1 MASNGSPARAYEKSA
16 IWNVWRTNMTMKVTS
31 TVHGAISIVNAIATG
46 FGSAMGIS
54 LKVKVQ
60 IKSKKGRGIIFQ
72 KGGGSV
78 MIKKIVYD
86 ILPSKYL
93 NNNQLLIN
101 INSEIP
107 SGIGLKSSSAV
118 SNAVALA
125 CKSLMNEEINDD
137 FVLNRAID
145 ASLYAKTT
153 ITGAYDDS
161 TACYYGGFV
170 TTDNYNRK
178 ILKREDSPTD
188 INTIIYLP
196 NNKKR
201 GDITRLKLLSDI
213 YLEAFQLA
221 YSGQYWKA
229 MKLNGVLTSSLVS
242 NSYSIT
248 RICLENGAL
257 AASISGNGPAIAAVV
272 HEGKV
277 QKIKSILSNL
287 DGRVI
292 ISRTNNQKASAVRE
306 VG

>member
-1 MASNGSPARAYEKSA
+1 
-16 IWNVWRTNMTMKVTS
+16 MTIKVTS
-31 TVHGAISIVNAIATG
+31 IVHGAISIVNAVATG
-46 FGSAMGIS
+46 YGSAMGIS
-54 LKVKVQ
+54 LNVKVE
-60 IKSKKGRGIIFQ
+60 IISKKGSGLIFQ
-72 KGGGSV
+72 KGGGSL
-78 MIKKIVYD
+78 MIKKIIYD
-86 ILPSKYL
+86 LLQSKYI

-101 INSEIP
+101 INSEVP
-107 SGIGLKSSSAV
+107 SGMGLKSSSAV

-125 CKSLMNEEINDD
+125 CISLTNKEISDE
-137 FVLNRAID
+137 FVLNSAID

-170 TTDNYNRK
+170 TTDNYKRK
-178 ILKREDSPTD
+178 IWKRENSPTN
-188 INTIIYLP
+188 ISAVIFLP

-201 GDITRLKLLSDI
+201 GDVARLKLLSDI

-229 MKLNGVLTSSLVS
+229 MTLNGVLTSALLS
-242 NSYSIT
+242 NSYTIT
-248 RICLENGAL
+248 RMCLENGAL

-272 HEGKV
+272 RESDV
-277 QKIKSILSNL
+277 QKIKSVLSSL

-292 ISRTNNQKASAVRE
+292 ISRTNNQKASIARE

>member
-1 MASNGSPARAYEKSA
+1 
-16 IWNVWRTNMTMKVTS
+16 MTIKVTS
-31 TVHGAISIVNAIATG
+31 IVHGAISIVNAVATG
-46 FGSAMGIS
+46 YGSAMGIS
-54 LKVKVQ
+54 LNVKVE
-60 IKSKKGRGIIFQ
+60 IISKKGSGLIFQ
-72 KGGGSV
+72 KGGGSL
-78 MIKKIVYD
+78 MIKKIIYD
-86 ILPSKYL
+86 VLQSKYI

-101 INSEIP
+101 INSEVP
-107 SGIGLKSSSAV
+107 SGMGLKSSSAV

-125 CKSLMNEEINDD
+125 CISLTNKEISDE
-137 FVLNRAID
+137 FVLNSAID

-170 TTDNYNRK
+170 TTDNYKRK
-178 ILKREDSPTD
+178 IWKRENSPTD
-188 INTIIYLP
+188 ISAVIFLP

-201 GDITRLKLLSDI
+201 GDVTRLKLFSDI

-229 MKLNGVLTSSLVS
+229 MTLNGVLTSALLS
-242 NSYSIT
+242 NSYTIT
-248 RICLENGAL
+248 RMCLENGAL

-272 HEGKV
+272 RESEV
-277 QKIKSILSNL
+277 QKIKSVLSNL

-292 ISRTNNQKASAVRE
+292 ISRTNNQKASTVRE

>member
-1 MASNGSPARAYEKSA
+1 LT
-16 IWNVWRTNMTMKVTS
+16 IKVTS
-31 TVHGAISIVNAIATG
+31 IVHGAISIVNAVATG
-46 FGSAMGIS
+46 YGSAMGIS
-54 LKVKVQ
+54 LNVKVE
-60 IKSKKGRGIIFQ
+60 IISKKGSGLIFQ
-72 KGGGSV
+72 KGGGSL
-78 MIKKIVYD
+78 MIKKIIYD
-86 ILPSKYL
+86 VLQSKYI

-101 INSEIP
+101 IKSEVP
-107 SGIGLKSSSAV
+107 SGMGLKSSSAV

-125 CKSLMNEEINDD
+125 CISLTNKEISDE
-137 FVLNRAID
+137 FVLNSAIN

-170 TTDNYNRK
+170 TTDNFKRK
-178 ILKREDSPTD
+178 IWKRENSPTD
-188 INTIIYLP
+188 ISAVIFLP

-201 GDITRLKLLSDI
+201 GDVTRLELLSDI

-229 MKLNGVLTSSLVS
+229 MKLNGVLTSSLLS
-242 NSYSIT
+242 NSYTIT
-248 RICLENGAL
+248 RMCLENGAL

-272 HEGKV
+272 RESEV
-277 QKIKSILSNL
+277 QKIKSVLSNL

-292 ISRTNNQKASAVRE
+292 ISRTNNQKASTVRE

>member
-1 MASNGSPARAYEKSA
+1 LT
-16 IWNVWRTNMTMKVTS
+16 IKVTS
-31 TVHGAISIVNAIATG
+31 IVHGAITIVNAVATG

-54 LKVKVQ
+54 LNVKVE
-60 IKSKKGRGIIFQ
+60 IISKKGSGLIFQ
-72 KGGGSV
+72 KGGGSL
-78 MIKKIVYD
+78 MIKKIIYD
-86 ILPSKYL
+86 VLQSKYI

-107 SGIGLKSSSAV
+107 SGMGLKSSSAV

-125 CKSLMNEEINDD
+125 CNSLINKEISDES
-137 FVLNRAID
+137 VLNSAID

-170 TTDNYNRK
+170 TTDNYKRK
-178 ILKREDSPTD
+178 ILKSENPPTD
-188 INTIIYLP
+188 ISAVIFLP

-201 GDITRLKLLSDI
+201 GDVTRLKLLSDI

-229 MKLNGVLTSSLVS
+229 MTLNGVLTTSLLS
-242 NSYSIT
+242 NTYTIT
-248 RICLENGAL
+248 RMCLENGAL

-272 HEGKV
+272 RESEV
-277 QKIKSILSNL
+277 QRIKSVLSNL

-292 ISRTNNQKASAVRE
+292 ISKTNNQKASTVRE

>member
-1 MASNGSPARAYEKSA
+1 
-16 IWNVWRTNMTMKVTS
+16 MTIKVTS
-31 TVHGAISIVNAIATG
+31 IVHGAISIVNAVATG
-46 FGSAMGIS
+46 YGSAMGIS
-54 LKVKVQ
+54 LNVKVE
-60 IKSKKGRGIIFQ
+60 IISKKGSGLIFQ
-72 KGGGSV
+72 KGGESL
-78 MIKKIVYD
+78 MIKKIIYD
-86 ILPSKYL
+86 VLQSKYI
-93 NNNQLLIN
+93 NNNQLLIY

-107 SGIGLKSSSAV
+107 TGMGLKSSSAV

-125 CKSLMNEEINDD
+125 CNSLITKEISDE
-137 FVLNRAID
+137 FVLNSAVD

-170 TTDNYNRK
+170 TTDNYKRK
-178 ILKREDSPTD
+178 IWKRENSPTD
-188 INTIIYLP
+188 ISAVIFLP

-201 GDITRLKLLSDI
+201 GDVTRLKLLSDI

-221 YSGQYWKA
+221 NSGQYWKA
-229 MKLNGVLTSSLVS
+229 MTLNGVLTSSLLS
-242 NSYSIT
+242 NSYTIT

-272 HEGKV
+272 RESEV
-277 QKIKSILSNL
+277 QKIKSVLSNL

-292 ISRTNNQKASAVRE
+292 ISRTNNQKASTVRE

>member
-1 MASNGSPARAYEKSA
+1 
-16 IWNVWRTNMTMKVTS
+16 MTIKVTS
-31 TVHGAISIVNAIATG
+31 IVHGAITIVNAVATG

-54 LKVKVQ
+54 LNVQVQ
-60 IKSKKGRGIIFQ
+60 IISKKGSGLIFQ
-72 KGGGSV
+72 KGGGSL
-78 MIKKIVYD
+78 MIKKIIYD
-86 ILPSKYL
+86 VLQSKYI

-107 SGIGLKSSSAV
+107 SGMGLKSSSAV

-125 CKSLMNEEINDD
+125 CISLTNKEISDE
-137 FVLNRAID
+137 FVLNSAVD
-145 ASLYAKTT
+145 ASLYSKTT

-170 TTDNYNRK
+170 TTDNYKRK
-178 ILKREDSPTD
+178 ILKRENSPTD
-188 INTIIYLP
+188 ISAVIFLP

-201 GDITRLKLLSDI
+201 GDVTRLKLLSDI

-229 MKLNGVLTSSLVS
+229 MTLNGVLTSSLLS
-242 NSYSIT
+242 NTYTIT
-248 RICLENGAL
+248 RMCLENGAL
-257 AASISGNGPAIAAVV
+257 AASISGNGPAVAAVV
-272 HEGKV
+272 RESQV
-277 QKIKSILSNL
+277 QRIKSVLSNL

-292 ISRTNNQKASAVRE
+292 ISRTNNQKASTVRE

>member
-1 MASNGSPARAYEKSA
+1 
-16 IWNVWRTNMTMKVTS
+16 MTIKVTS
-31 TVHGAISIVNAIATG
+31 IVHGAISIVNAIATG
-46 FGSAMGIS
+46 YGSAMGIS
-54 LKVKVQ
+54 LNVKVE
-60 IKSKKGRGIIFQ
+60 IISKRGSGLIFQ
-72 KGGGSV
+72 KGGGSL
-78 MIKKIVYD
+78 MIKKIIYD
-86 ILPSKYL
+86 VLQSKYI

-107 SGIGLKSSSAV
+107 SGMGLKSSSAV

-125 CKSLMNEEINDD
+125 CISLTNKEISDE
-137 FVLNRAID
+137 FVLNSAID

-170 TTDNYNRK
+170 TTDNYKRK
-178 ILKREDSPTD
+178 IWKRENSPTD
-188 INTIIYLP
+188 ISAVIFLP

-201 GDITRLKLLSDI
+201 GDVTRLKLFSDI

-229 MKLNGVLTSSLVS
+229 MTLNGVLTSSLLS
-242 NSYSIT
+242 NSYTIT
-248 RICLENGAL
+248 RMCLENGAL

-272 HEGKV
+272 RESEV
-277 QKIKSILSNL
+277 QKIKSVLSNL
-287 DGRVI
+287 DGRVM
-292 ISRTNNQKASAVRE
+292 ISRTNNQKASIVRE

>member
-1 MASNGSPARAYEKSA
+1 
-16 IWNVWRTNMTMKVTS
+16 MTIKVTS
-31 TVHGAISIVNAIATG
+31 IVHGAISIVNAVATG

-54 LKVKVQ
+54 LNVKVE
-60 IKSKKGRGIIFQ
+60 IISKKGSGLIFQ
-72 KGGGSV
+72 KGGGSL
-78 MIKKIVYD
+78 MIKKIIYD
-86 ILPSKYL
+86 VLQSKYI

-107 SGIGLKSSSAV
+107 SGMGLKSSSAV

-125 CKSLMNEEINDD
+125 CISLTNKEISDE
-137 FVLNRAID
+137 FVLNSAVD

-170 TTDNYNRK
+170 TTDNYRRK
-178 ILKREDSPTD
+178 IWKRENSPTD
-188 INTIIYLP
+188 ISAVIFLP

-201 GDITRLKLLSDI
+201 GDVTRLKLLSDI

-221 YSGQYWKA
+221 NSGQYWKA
-229 MKLNGVLTSSLVS
+229 MTLNGVLTSSLLS
-242 NSYSIT
+242 NSYTIT

-272 HEGKV
+272 RESEV
-277 QKIKSILSNL
+277 QKIKSVLSNL

-292 ISRTNNQKASAVRE
+292 ISRTNNQKASTVRE

>member
-1 MASNGSPARAYEKSA
+1 
-16 IWNVWRTNMTMKVTS
+16 MTIKVTS
-31 TVHGAISIVNAIATG
+31 IVHGAISIVNAVATG

-54 LKVKVQ
+54 LNVKVE
-60 IKSKKGRGIIFQ
+60 IISKKGSGLIFQ
-72 KGGGSV
+72 KGGGSL
-78 MIKKIVYD
+78 MIKKIIYD
-86 ILPSKYL
+86 VLQSKYI

-107 SGIGLKSSSAV
+107 SGMGLKSSSAV

-125 CKSLMNEEINDD
+125 CNSLTNKEISDES
-137 FVLNRAID
+137 VLNGAID

-161 TACYYGGFV
+161 TACFYGGFV
-170 TTDNYNRK
+170 TTDNYKRK
-178 ILKREDSPTD
+178 ILKRENSPTD
-188 INTIIYLP
+188 ISAVIFLP

-201 GDITRLKLLSDI
+201 GDVTRLKLLSDI

-229 MKLNGVLTSSLVS
+229 MTLNGVLTSSLVS
-242 NSYSIT
+242 NSYTIT
-248 RICLENGAL
+248 RMCLENGAL
-257 AASISGNGPAIAAVV
+257 AASISGNGPAVAAVV
-272 HEGKV
+272 RESEV
-277 QKIKSILSNL
+277 QRIKSVLSNL

-292 ISRTNNQKASAVRE
+292 ISRTNNQKASIVRE